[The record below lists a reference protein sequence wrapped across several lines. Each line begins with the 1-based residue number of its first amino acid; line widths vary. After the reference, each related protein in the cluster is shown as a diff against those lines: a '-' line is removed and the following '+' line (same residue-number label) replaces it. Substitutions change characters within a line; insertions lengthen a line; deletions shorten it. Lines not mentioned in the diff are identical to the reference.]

1 MHPLNKIAKEFQPQ
15 VHFICR
21 DKMVVISMK
30 HIVGVIKRTRE
41 LPNRNWGYNH
51 NSWRCVDPSKRLI

>member
-41 LPNRNWGYNH
+41 LPNRN
-51 NSWRCVDPSKRLI
+51 